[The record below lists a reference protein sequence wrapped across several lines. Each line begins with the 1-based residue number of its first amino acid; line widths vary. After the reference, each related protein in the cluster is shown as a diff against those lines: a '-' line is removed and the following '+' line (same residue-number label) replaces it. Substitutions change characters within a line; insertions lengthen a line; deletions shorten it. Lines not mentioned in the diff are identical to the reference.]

1 MGLTSDSVQRTAIL
15 KAHRFAPGDLV
26 VRYVNDEPFVCM
38 VVGVEGAD
46 QLRVT
51 CTAWPSGYNA
61 PVRARDVVRLAY
73 PNPQ

>member
-1 MGLTSDSVQRTAIL
+1 MNLATHSAQRAATVI
-15 KAHRFAPGDLV
+15 AHRFVPGDLV

-61 PVRARDVVRLAY
+61 LVPARDVVRLAY
-73 PNPQ
+73 PNP